1 VNQSGDPSVLSRW
14 KRWGVSF
21 AVEAACR
28 PCSVEGLLVDTS
40 GMLHGNARLFALV
53 VTWLTQNHPI
63 VDVERLAE
71 RAVRLHGDASSRLG
85 LLLEAAQGWIGSTVF
100 QQAAEVCHPAETPK
114 PLFRAEASPPLA
126 ELVRKQASEI
136 SLRWGLWARP
146 MDRLKVESLRPA
158 SWIAQHNQTYRLRWL
173 FRGDVRSRVVAAL
186 MEEQLPCP
194 SEADLTRFAGCT
206 RKAMHTALDNLE
218 NAGLITRKRQGR
230 RYVISVA

>member
-1 VNQSGDPSVLSRW
+1 MIHRSEPSILSRW

-21 AVEAACR
+21 HVPPSPQ
-28 PCSVEGLLVDTS
+28 PCSVEQLLVDTAEE
-40 GMLHGNARLFALV
+40 LHTNARLFALA
-53 VTWLTQNHPI
+53 VTWLTQNYPI
-63 VDVERLAE
+63 VDVERLSQ
-71 RAVRLHGDASSRLG
+71 RAVRLHGDASARLG
-85 LLLEAAQGWIGSTVF
+85 LLLETAEGWIGAGVF
-100 QQAAEVCHPAETPK
+100 QQAVEVCHPAETPK
-114 PLFRAEASPPLA
+114 PLFAAEAFPPLA

-173 FRGDVRSRVVAAL
+173 FRGDVRSRVVTAL
-186 MEEQLPCP
+186 MEEQLPAP

-206 RKAMHTALDNLE
+206 RKAMHSALDNLE
-218 NAGLITRKRQGR
+218 SAGLITRKRQGR